1 MKLENY
7 LEVNLKLK
15 HIKIN
20 KKVINM
26 QIEEVEK
33 ILISYRDAN
42 VKNRRVCPH
51 CESCYFGINEVVD
64 KLIKEIEEN
73 EKEC

>member
-1 MKLENY
+1 MEEKWMNS
-7 LEVNLKLK
+7 
-15 HIKIN
+15 
-20 KKVINM
+20 
-26 QIEEVEK
+26 EEVKK
-33 ILISYRDAN
+33 ILNSYRDAN
-42 VKNRRVCPH
+42 VKNRRVCLH

>member
-1 MKLENY
+1 MEEKWMNS
-7 LEVNLKLK
+7 
-15 HIKIN
+15 
-20 KKVINM
+20 
-26 QIEEVEK
+26 EEVKK
-33 ILISYRDAN
+33 ILNSYRGVN
-42 VKNRRVCPH
+42 MKNRRVCPH